1 MLPEN
6 PIEDKLKEIEKTVKT
21 RVYGNLSDNRL
32 NISDKIEI
40 NNDRRHFLKEE
51 EEDKTLLE
59 EAEKFDDIFCFQSS
73 PEYIT
78 GGIMRD
84 YQIRGLNW
92 LISLE
97 ENNINGIL
105 ADEMGLGKTLQTIS
119 LLGYMKHYK
128 GINGPFLI
136 ILPKST
142 LANWEN
148 EFNKWCPTISTV
160 VLKGTSD
167 ERSDIINNKILTS
180 KFEVLLTNYELVMK
194 SMSVLQKFYW
204 QYIIIDEGHR
214 IKNDKSKLSECVRK
228 LKSKNRL
235 LITGTPLQNDLHE
248 LWSLLNFLMPEY
260 FSDSE
265 AFDSLFSAEN
275 CLNNND
281 EIVKKLHKILQPFLL
296 RRIKSDVETTLLPKK
311 ELKVYVNLSEM
322 QRKYYQNILTKNLE
336 IITAQGK
343 KEKSRL
349 MNILMHLRK
358 CCNHPYLFDGAEPG
372 PPYFTGS
379 HLIYNSGKM
388 ILLDKLLSRLK
399 EQGSRVLIFSQMAR
413 MLDILCDYCWMKKYD
428 YCRLDGQTSYE
439 AREENIKAF
448 NKPGSEKFIFLLTTR
463 AGGLG
468 INLTTADVV
477 ILYDS
482 DWNPQMDL
490 QAMDRAHRIGQTK
503 QVRVFRLVTQNSVEE
518 RIQKASEKKLV
529 LDSIVIQQG
538 RGVNNK
544 KGFSGD
550 DMLNAIRYDCNR
562 IMAGDG
568 DTITDEDIDTI
579 LKRSEEKTS
588 ENEGELKKL
597 KENSLRYFS
606 MDNNTDGVDNL
617 YKFEGEDF
625 SMISKKSSDKF
636 VFEMPKRERRN
647 NIYANMQFPIKK
659 EKDTK
664 YEMAMP
670 KQVQIKD
677 YQFFPKKLI
686 ELQEREMNYYRQVRG
701 LDIDIPSKMDGKSKK
716 EIAKIRKE
724 LQKKIDEALPLTIEE
739 QNLKKELIKQGYGNW
754 GKKEFNHFIKACE
767 KYGREDYEA
776 ITTEIGTKTY
786 EEVVEYSKVFF
797 ERIHELHDCD
807 RIIDQIVKG
816 ERAIE
821 RRIKNL
827 RALELR
833 VSKYKSPYFQFRI
846 NYLSGKSR
854 TWNEDQDRFILLK
867 FLEYGGEGEGVYNKI
882 HQDIVES
889 NEFMFD
895 YFMLSKNVNE
905 IQKRIHSLLRLI
917 DIDMNGKNDD
927 NDNINSKEKKSR
939 KRKNSESL
947 NE

>member
-1 MLPEN
+1 MLPDN
-6 PIEDKLKEIEKTVKT
+6 PISNKLIEIEKKVQAKVFGSQCIDKKNGLNGTV
-21 RVYGNLSDNRL
+21 SD
-32 NISDKIEI
+32 D
-40 NNDRRHFLKEE
+40 DHRHFLKEE
-51 EEDKTLLE
+51 EEDKELLE
-59 EAEKFDDIFCFQSS
+59 QAEKFDDVFCFQSS
-73 PEYIT
+73 PDYIT
-78 GGIMRD
+78 GGILRD

-128 GINGPFLI
+128 GFNGPFLI

-148 EFNKWCPTISTV
+148 EFHKWCPSLKTV
-160 VLKGTSD
+160 ILKGTAD
-167 ERSDIINNKILTS
+167 ERSNIIKEYILPS
-180 KFEVLLTNYELVMK
+180 KFEVLLTNYELIMK
-194 SMSVLQKFYW
+194 NMNVLQKFTW
-204 QYIIIDEGHR
+204 RYIVIDEGHR

-228 LKSKNRL
+228 LKSTNRL

-248 LWSLLNFLMPEY
+248 LWSLLNFLMPEH

-265 AFDSLFSAEN
+265 EFDSLFSTEN
-275 CLNNND
+275 CLSNDD
-281 EIVKKLHKILQPFLL
+281 EIVLKLHKILKPFLL

-311 ELKVYVNLSEM
+311 ELKVYVGLSEM

-349 MNILMHLRK
+349 MNIIMHLRK

-372 PPYFTGS
+372 PPFFTGP

-388 ILLDKLLSRLK
+388 ILLDKLLTRLK

-413 MLDILCDYCWMKKYD
+413 MLDILSDYCWMKKYD

-439 AREENIKAF
+439 DREKNIKSF
-448 NKPGSEKFIFLLTTR
+448 NEPGSEKFIFLLTTR

-503 QVRVFRLVTQNSVEE
+503 QVKVFRLVTQNSVEE

-538 RGVNNK
+538 RDSHNK
-544 KGFSGD
+544 KGLSGD

-562 IMAGDG
+562 IMTGDA
-568 DTITDEDIDTI
+568 DSITDEDIDTI
-579 LKRSEEKTS
+579 LSKAEKET
-588 ENEGELKKL
+588 NEFNDELKKV
-597 KENSLRYFS
+597 KENSLRFFS
-606 MDNNTDGVDNL
+606 MDTTSSVDNL
-617 YKFEGEDF
+617 YNFEGKDF
-625 SMISKKSSDKF
+625 SSKKSTDEF
-636 VFEMPKRERRN
+636 FFEMPKRERKN
-647 NIYANMQFPIKK
+647 NIYASLKNTIKK
-659 EKDTK
+659 EKENK
-664 YEMAMP
+664 FEISMP
-670 KQVQIKD
+670 KQIQLKD
-677 YQFFPKKLI
+677 YQFYPSQLGEI
-686 ELQEREMNYYRQVRG
+686 QEREMNYYKQVKG
-701 LDIDIPSKMDGKSKK
+701 IPAEVPCKNDNKSKK

-724 LQKKIDEALPLTIEE
+724 LQKKIDNALPLTVEE
-739 QNLKKELIKQGYGNW
+739 QALKKELIKQGFSNW
-754 GKKEFNHFIKACE
+754 GKKEFNNFVKACE
-767 KYGREDYEA
+767 KYGREEYEA
-776 ITTEIGTKTY
+776 IASEIGTKTC

-797 ERIHELHDCD
+797 LRYKELQEGNK
-807 RIIDQIVKG
+807 IMEQIEKG

-827 RALELR
+827 KALELR
-833 VSKYKSPYFQFRI
+833 VSKCKSPYYQFRI

-867 FLEYGGEGEGVYNKI
+867 FLEYGGEGDDVYNKI
-882 HQDIVES
+882 YQDIADS
-889 NEFMFD
+889 NDFIFD
-895 YFMLSKNVNE
+895 YFLLSKSVTE

-917 DIDMNGKNDD
+917 DIDMNGKNNDD
-927 NDNINSKEKKSR
+927 PDFTNSKERKGR
-939 KRKNSESL
+939 KRKLSESTVD
-947 NE
+947 